1 MRDIKFRAWDKRHNQ
16 MVSWIDLA
24 DIPYARE
31 NFFHYTDKEQV
42 FMQFT
47 GLLDKSGVEI
57 WEGDI
62 VKQKGCRFCK
72 CEPTILEVKYKEFY
86 HYKGEGIGYTFWEID
101 SKYLEVI
108 GNIYESPNLLKG
120 ATK

>member
-1 MRDIKFRAWDKRHNQ
+1 MREIKFRAWDKRHNQ
-16 MVSWIDLA
+16 MVLWIDLA

-57 WEGDI
+57 WESD
-62 VKQKGCRFCK
+62 
-72 CEPTILEVKYKEFY
+72 ILESNDKLRKYKVVY
-86 HYKGEGIGYTFWEID
+86 NNNAGAW
-101 SKYLEVI
+101 YLEGLGEAWCDPIPRWDSFEVN
-108 GNIYESPNLLKG
+108 GNIYENKEMLK
-120 ATK
+120 